1 VRAVALAVLVGTTAI
16 PVAADAQNAQ
26 ALAQAREEFRKGIAA
41 EAAGDWEGALTVFKG
56 VAQVKS
62 TPQVRFH
69 IAQCEEKTGDFVQAL
84 GSYRLALYEA
94 EQSKTADVQS
104 ASKAALAAL
113 EPRIPK
119 LTLTRGAGAE
129 VAKVVLDDRELGPNS
144 VGSPM
149 SVNPGGHHVVASA
162 PGRETVTI
170 DVTLAEKETKSVE
183 IALPESTAESP
194 GSVGPAKPSVSS
206 SPDQDKPTPPPG
218 TSPVK
223 IAGFVVGGVGI
234 AGLAVGGIFF
244 GMKQSAISDL
254 DAACGPDRKSC
265 PADLASTRDHGETY
279 STVSTA
285 AFIGGAAAL
294 AVGVTLVIA
303 APRRKAAQV
312 GVSASPSGVVVGGR
326 F

>member
-1 VRAVALAVLVGTTAI
+1 MAAWPVGGAH
-16 PVAADAQNAQ
+16 AQSAQ
-26 ALAQAREEFRKGIAA
+26 SLAQAREEFRKGIAL
-41 EAAGDWEGALTVFKG
+41 EAANDWEGALTIFKG

-104 ASKAALAAL
+104 AAKAALSNL
-113 EPRIPK
+113 EPKIPK

-129 VAKVVLDDRELGPNS
+129 VAKVVLDDRELGPTS
-144 VGSPM
+144 VGGPM
-149 SVNPGGHHVVASA
+149 SVNPGPHHVVASA

-170 DVTLAEKETKSVE
+170 DVTLGEKETRSVE
-183 IALPESTAESP
+183 ITLAEAKGEPQATAAAATPRAAGTS
-194 GSVGPAKPSVSS
+194 
-206 SPDQDKPTPPPG
+206 DQDRPTPPAG

-223 IAGFVVGGVGI
+223 IAGFVVGGIGI

-244 GMKQSAISDL
+244 AMKQSAISDL
-254 DAACGPDRKSC
+254 DAACGPDRQSC
-265 PADLASTRDHGETY
+265 PPDLASTADHGQTY

-285 AFIGGAAAL
+285 AFIGGAVAL
-294 AVGVTLVIA
+294 AAGVTLVIA

-312 GVSASPSGVVVGGR
+312 GVAAGPSAIVVRGL